1 MPLSLE
7 RVQKA
12 GANNICTMPIVEEEE
27 MENTAATIIASSN
40 DSKAEADGDGDDG
53 DDDDTNQQHLLVSQF
68 LSFTGTTDEE
78 VARQYLCMS
87 DYGLEDAVN
96 SFWAASNTNITTT
109 TTTTTMNYVVGEE
122 NDSVDEGGRDDENNC
137 NDEPAEGD
145 GTIQLGSKSLEG
157 QTRTGSSS
165 LREKINSN
173 ELQEGSSEQFS
184 DPDDYDYILSEGMEG
199 DDENALIEEKQVDI
213 QSDNDNDD
221 GDNSSDEV
229 VDSSPDYDYLGLD
242 SVYEVAEEEE
252 DEEEHENDHSQITT
266 TTSLFH
272 YNNAEDS
279 GVRDNAIPANND
291 PNGIYPTKGHKVDI
305 QPMIVEDDDDDG
317 VEEFEDLGEEYIL
330 GTMMVRVLQA
340 RHVKVCINPQI
351 MSLCVLRASYLLV
364 I

>member
-1 MPLSLE
+1 
-7 RVQKA
+7 
-12 GANNICTMPIVEEEE
+12 
-27 MENTAATIIASSN
+27 MEDTVATIIASSN
-40 DSKAEADGDGDDG
+40 DSKAEADGDDG

-96 SFWAASNTNITTT
+96 SFWAASSTTITTT

-145 GTIQLGSKSLEG
+145 GKIQLGSKSSED
-157 QTRTGSSS
+157 QTRTGSRS
-165 LREKINSN
+165 LHEKINNN

-184 DPDDYDYILSEGMEG
+184 DPDDYDYILSDGMEG
-199 DDENALIEEKQVDI
+199 DDDDVAIEEKQVDI
-213 QSDNDNDD
+213 QRVYDNDD
-221 GDNSSDEV
+221 GDNSSAEIL
-229 VDSSPDYDYLGLD
+229 DSSPDYDYLGLD
-242 SVYEVAEEEE
+242 SVYEVAELEE
-252 DEEEHENDHSQITT
+252 DEEEHENEHSQIIT

-272 YNNAEDS
+272 DNKSEDS

>member
-1 MPLSLE
+1 
-7 RVQKA
+7 
-12 GANNICTMPIVEEEE
+12 

-40 DSKAEADGDGDDG
+40 DSKAEADGDDG

-109 TTTTTMNYVVGEE
+109 TTTNYIVGEE
-122 NDSVDEGGRDDENNC
+122 SDSVDEGEREDENNC

-145 GTIQLGSKSLEG
+145 GKIQLGPRSSED

-165 LREKINSN
+165 LREKINNN

-184 DPDDYDYILSEGMEG
+184 DPDDYDYILSDGMEC
-199 DDENALIEEKQVDI
+199 DDDDDDGGGGGNVLVEEKQFDI
-213 QSDNDNDD
+213 QSDYDNDD

-266 TTSLFH
+266 TTSLFQD
-272 YNNAEDS
+272 NKSEDADV
-279 GVRDNAIPANND
+279 GDNSIPINDD

-305 QPMIVEDDDDDG
+305 QPMIVEDDDDRD
-317 VEEFEDLGEEYIL
+317 EEFEDLGEEYIL

-340 RHVKVCINPQI
+340 RHVKVC
-351 MSLCVLRASYLLV
+351 
-364 I
+364 